1 VPALPRVHQQK
12 DSLAGEMTRQRK
24 AIQAAITDVDRM
36 LETPFTSAR
45 AELLTVTREL
55 AAMRDLK
62 AALEPVSM
70 TLANINVPGGVEIS
84 MVNLALE
91 IPQSAS
97 HQPAPMLAAKKGKLI
112 SVMLFGET
120 GCVLVKSPI
129 AATVEVR
136 LWPCSP
142 PKILTSRRCQCPPR
156 SSLQGWLCCGLVL
169 VWFTTPSEQ
178 QS

>member
-45 AELLTVTREL
+45 AELLTV
-55 AAMRDLK
+55 
-62 AALEPVSM
+62 
-70 TLANINVPGGVEIS
+70 
-84 MVNLALE
+84 VNLALE